1 MSELHTVPTTASRLP
16 RNALL
21 VGGGLALAGFGLAAG
36 LMLRAPAEKPAT
48 APVTAS
54 ATTDAPLTAQPNAV
68 PAQSAAP
75 APAPA
80 VAPHKPA
87 PVAAHSAPRHE
98 TTTARAP
105 SGDRVESSG
114 VREAGR
120 VTAQACASC
129 GVIESVTPVQQKGEG
144 TGVGA
149 VAGGVVGGALGNQ
162 MGHGN
167 GRAAMTI
174 LGAIGGGLAGN
185 EIEKR
190 TRSETVY
197 QVAVRMDDGS
207 LRTITQRTAPT
218 AGQRVTVQGQTI
230 KALGSGNAGSAEP
243 RLVQTGQGV

>member
-1 MSELHTVPTTASRLP
+1 MSETHTVPTHASRLP

-36 LMLRAPAEKPAT
+36 LMLRAPADQPAAAPAT
-48 APVTAS
+48 AAATANDPS
-54 ATTDAPLTAQPNAV
+54 TAPPNAA
-68 PAQSAAP
+68 PTPAP

-80 VAPHKPA
+80 TASRKPA
-87 PVAAHSAPRHE
+87 PVAAHTAPRHD
-98 TTTARAP
+98 TSTARAP
-105 SGDRVESSG
+105 SNERVDANG
-114 VREAGR
+114 VREANR
-120 VTAQACASC
+120 VTAQACANC

-144 TGVGA
+144 SGVGA

-190 TRSETVY
+190 ARSETVY

-207 LRTITQRTAPT
+207 LRTITQRTAAT

-230 KALGSGNAGSAEP
+230 KALGSGNAGTAEP
-243 RLVQTGQGV
+243 RLVQTSQGV